1 MPALSVSDLRKQLKT
16 GRVGPLYLI
25 LGADEIGKVDLV
37 NAFVGL
43 VEPDLQA
50 FNVDRLYG
58 GETTALAVVDAAR
71 TLPMMVPRRIV
82 LLVRAERLLVPK
94 RDSEAV
100 NKDLDA
106 LEQYVKAP
114 VDSATLVL
122 VASDLDKRRS
132 LAKLLLSKAAVVECS
147 GPVDPAE
154 VVKWV
159 RDRVAQEGMTIDPRA
174 ARLLA
179 NRAGSDFGRV
189 RADVDRLVL
198 YAAGSKTITAD
209 DVTEVTSGPISQDN
223 WAVTNAIE
231 RGSAADALREL
242 ALLMDEGVVPYMIL
256 GQLAWF
262 VRSRM
267 PTPRVGP
274 AVDAVFRTDLALK
287 TSAGEPRILLERL
300 VVELCRPGGTGF

>member
-1 MPALSVSDLRKQLKT
+1 MPALSVSDVRKQLKT

-25 LGADEIGKVDLV
+25 LGPDEVGKADLANE
-37 NAFVGL
+37 FVAL
-43 VEPDLQA
+43 VEPDLEA

-58 GETTALAVVDAAR
+58 GETTAAAVVDAAR

-82 LLVRAERLLVPK
+82 LLLHAERLLVPK

-100 NKDLDA
+100 NKDLEL
-106 LEQYVKAP
+106 LERYVSAP

-132 LAKLLLSKAAVVECS
+132 LTKLLLSKAASVECS
-147 GPVDPAE
+147 GPADPADAA
-154 VVKWV
+154 KWV

-174 ARLLA
+174 ARLLVD
-179 NRAGSDFGRV
+179 RAGSDFGRL

-198 YAAGSKTITAD
+198 YAAGSKAVTAA
-209 DVTEVTSGPISQDN
+209 DVTEVTSGPTSQDN

-267 PTPRVGP
+267 PTARLGP
-274 AVDAVFRTDLALK
+274 AVEAVFRTDLALK

-300 VVELCRPGGTGF
+300 IVELCSGGARL